1 MVYARYEVR
10 VKGSLSERARN
21 AFPTMDVTSIPTQ
34 TIVFGE
40 LAGPS
45 GLRDL
50 LARCNAM
57 GIEVLSLRQLPGEA
71 APAGIHP
78 AVDEA
83 ECASAA
89 TLPSG
94 PTIRLK
100 PPLRECDRDSDQ
112 VRRRGVVR
120 GTELYAALMSPAE

>member
-1 MVYARYEVR
+1 VVYTRYEVR
-10 VKGSLSERARN
+10 VKGILSERARN
-21 AFPTMDVTSIPTQ
+21 AFPTMDVTSIPTE

-71 APAGIHP
+71 TPAGTHS

-83 ECASAA
+83 ERASAA
-89 TLPSG
+89 TLPSR
-94 PTIRLK
+94 PID
-100 PPLRECDRDSDQ
+100 PPEAPVARACRSH
-112 VRRRGVVR
+112 G
-120 GTELYAALMSPAE
+120 GTRS